1 MGQANLAKSPWIESY
16 RIDLPGCRGSRT
28 TVLDFVASPGTPRD
42 LPAQAQAAEV
52 RELAARKQAR
62 RDATKALYARVD
74 VPRATLA
81 SGGSIPLV
89 GLGTW
94 KAERGQVRSAVHAAL
109 KAGYRHIDCAS
120 VYQNEEEVGEA
131 LQAALGS
138 GAIPREELF
147 ICSKLWNSD
156 HAVGRVRAACV
167 KSLAALRLTYLDLY
181 LIHWPVTGIPGPAL
195 TPSLRDTWDAM
206 EGLVREGLVR
216 AIGMSNFS
224 ARKME
229 EVMQHATIQ
238 PAVCQIEAHPYW
250 RNDALLG
257 WCRERGIHVT
267 AFSPL
272 GSPDSASIFPRKL
285 PLDLLRDER
294 VLAVA
299 AACGKNAGQ
308 VLIRWALQHGTSVI
322 PKSTSPAR
330 IAGNLQ
336 VLDWELTE
344 EDMAALSTLPVQQR
358 MVNGATWLHPRGPYR
373 TMEELWDEPEG
384 GAAPSGEQGPSRA
397 RSEGLRSGAGPAQ
410 PPHASPAPDALAGSP
425 PHAFTGT
432 FPPLAR
438 QAYAMLSSGARMP
451 LLGLGTW
458 KAPPGQVAAAVQA
471 AVRLGYRHLDC
482 AEVYRNEAEVGAA
495 LAALFEAGVVRRED
509 LFITGKLWNTSHAAA
524 AVERAARRTLRALRL
539 DYLDL
544 YLMHWPVTGMKGPR
558 LTPPTAETWGAM
570 EGLVHAGLARSIGV
584 ANFSVRKLEELAAG
598 ATIPPAVCQ
607 VEAHPYF
614 RNERLLAHCRA
625 AGIHLTAYSPLGS
638 PDSAAELGRA
648 PSARLLDD
656 PVLAEVAGEAGRT
669 PAQVALR
676 WALQRGTSFLPK
688 STNEDRIKQNADV
701 WDWELSEEAMAKLNG
716 IAHQQRMVDGSFWLS
731 EEGPYKTLSDLWDEP

>member
-1 MGQANLAKSPWIESY
+1 ANLAKSPWIESY

-358 MVNGATWLHPRGPYR
+358 MVNGATWLHPRGPY
-373 TMEELWDEPEG
+373 
-384 GAAPSGEQGPSRA
+384 
-397 RSEGLRSGAGPAQ
+397 
-410 PPHASPAPDALAGSP
+410 
-425 PHAFTGT
+425 
-432 FPPLAR
+432 
-438 QAYAMLSSGARMP
+438 SGARMP